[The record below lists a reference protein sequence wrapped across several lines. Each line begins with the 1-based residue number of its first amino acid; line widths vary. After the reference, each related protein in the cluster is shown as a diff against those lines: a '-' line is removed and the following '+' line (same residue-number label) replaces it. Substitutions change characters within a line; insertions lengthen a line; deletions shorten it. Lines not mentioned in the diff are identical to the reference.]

1 MLMWIIVISLL
12 LIGLT
17 LIIVELV
24 FIPGTTVVGL
34 LGLIF
39 AIVGIVISYSHFG
52 NDIGFYILLATL
64 ASTLAALFYS
74 FRSGAW
80 SKFSLK
86 SSINSKVNEGIMS
99 SLQIGDEGITVSTLR
114 PMGKAEFNS
123 KTFEVKTSGNYI
135 ERGEKVRITQI
146 ESHQIVVEPIKS

>member
-1 MLMWIIVISLL
+1 MLMWIIILSLL

-34 LGLIF
+34 LGLVF
-39 AIVGIVISYSHFG
+39 AIVGIIISYSHFG
-52 NDIGFYILLATL
+52 NDTGLYILLSTSAATL
-64 ASTLAALFYS
+64 LALIYS

-86 SSINSKVNEGIMS
+86 SSSDSKVNEGMTA
-99 SLQIGDEGITVSTLR
+99 SLQIGDEGVTVSTLR
-114 PMGKAEFNS
+114 PIGKAEFNN

-135 ERGEKVRITQI
+135 ERGEKVRITRI
-146 ESHQIVVEPIKS
+146 EAHQIVVEPT